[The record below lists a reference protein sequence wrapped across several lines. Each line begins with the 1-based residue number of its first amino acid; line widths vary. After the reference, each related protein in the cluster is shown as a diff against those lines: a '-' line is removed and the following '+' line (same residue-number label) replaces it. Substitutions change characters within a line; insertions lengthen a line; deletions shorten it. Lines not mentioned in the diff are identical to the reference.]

1 MREGKVSTI
10 WKHVSEEKVV
20 WLMGEEQMGKSNVL
34 SDYFWEEFDP
44 CQFGR
49 QAMVIYLDAL
59 KTQIV

>member
-1 MREGKVSTI
+1 MSTI
-10 WKHVSEEKVV
+10 WKHVSEEKVL
-20 WLMGEEQMGKSNVL
+20 WLMGEGQMGRSNVV

-49 QAMVIYLDAL
+49 QAMVIHLNAL